1 MLVCNEDQSFQ
12 TDEGEATAMVK
23 REEAIKISDNSGS
36 ISHIACTPQLGTNFS
51 IGQTEVSCEAVD
63 GSGNR
68 AECSFQLNVIGT
80 IFVYC
85 LNLFEIF

>member
-1 MLVCNEDQSFQ
+1 MFSVDNEAPLLACNDDQSFQ
-12 TDEGEATAMVK
+12 TAEGEPTAMVK
-23 REEAIKISDNSGS
+23 REEAIRISDNSGS
-36 ISHIACTPQLGTNFS
+36 IAHVSCIPQLGTNFS

-80 IFVYC
+80 IFV
-85 LNLFEIF
+85 